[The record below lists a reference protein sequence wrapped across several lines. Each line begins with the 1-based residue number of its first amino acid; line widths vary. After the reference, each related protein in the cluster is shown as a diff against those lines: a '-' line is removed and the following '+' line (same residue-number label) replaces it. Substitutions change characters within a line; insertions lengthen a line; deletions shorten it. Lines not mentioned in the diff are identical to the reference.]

1 MASIPG
7 VFEPSGDRHAERDG
21 FPAERGSGGAAARA
35 ARIAARHFGAV
46 ASRQLI
52 DAGFTRARIHRWVGA
67 GRLHP
72 RYPGVFA
79 WGRPDLAAEGE
90 LAAGLLY
97 AGTGAAL
104 AGLSALWWQKLLG
117 HRPARIHIDAPGYR
131 RSRDDL
137 RIRHPRRVER
147 DWHRGLP
154 VVPLAVALPLAADQ
168 LSHNSLRLVIAR
180 AEYEDILS
188 LTELEAD
195 LRQGRRGSAAVRAAM
210 AAHLP
215 QLARCVNGF
224 ERRFVLLC
232 EGAGLPIPEPNEPIG
247 RYRPDMLW
255 REAMLIVEL
264 DGHRAHRTAAQRQA
278 DAAKQRHLESLGH
291 QVIRVP
297 RHQLRDRPDRV
308 IGSVADAL
316 RSRRGRAR
324 QA

>member
-1 MASIPG
+1 MI
-7 VFEPSGDRHAERDG
+7 EPSGNRHAERSG
-21 FPAERGSGGAAARA
+21 SPTERASAAPERA
-35 ARIAARHFGAV
+35 ARIATRHFGAI

-52 DAGFTRARIHRWVGA
+52 DAGFTRARIQRWVGA

-79 WGRPDLAAEGE
+79 WGRPDLAAAGE

-97 AGTGAAL
+97 AGSGAAL
-104 AGLSALWWQKLLG
+104 TGLSALWWRKLLNL
-117 HRPARIHIDAPGYR
+117 RPAQIHIDAPGYR
-131 RSRDDL
+131 RSRGDL

-168 LSHNSLRLVIAR
+168 LSHNSLRLAIAR

-195 LRQGRRGSAAVRAAM
+195 LRRGRRGGAAVRAAM

-224 ERRFVLLC
+224 ERQFVLLC

-264 DGHRAHRTAAQRQA
+264 DGHRAHRTAAQLQA
-278 DAAKQRHLESLGH
+278 DATKQRHLESLGH
-291 QVIRVP
+291 RVLRVP
-297 RHQLRDRPDRV
+297 RHELRSRPDRV
-308 IGSVADAL
+308 ISGVADAL
-316 RSRRGRAR
+316 RDRRRRASE
-324 QA
+324 A